1 MVQSLKV
8 ILWGEEIG
16 RLVWDA
22 RRRLSYFMY
31 NPTFLKK
38 GLNISPLVAPVDEVK
53 RLTPVWG
60 EEAKIYQKLPA
71 FIADSLPDAWENQ
84 LFDFLLKTNDLQRIA
99 A

>member
-16 RLVWDA
+16 RLAWDA

-31 NPTFLKK
+31 NPAFLKK
-38 GLNISPLVAPVDEVK
+38 GLNISPLAAPVDGA
-53 RLTPVWG
+53 RGLMPVWG

-71 FIADSLPDAWENQ
+71 FFN
-84 LFDFLLKTNDLQRIA
+84 FLNYGASRITCQTQILLLLTNSHL
-99 A
+99 